1 MLADDCYRLE
11 EMNNSGNVKIQMT
24 AEQIFKEIEALPR
37 SERERL
43 VQRMRESADIPQDFI
58 DALDDF
64 NQQRFVSMETA
75 LNETPPDAL
84 ITSTARSRSSGG
96 TFTNLGRSKKNQF
109 GAPGRSS
116 KAIRFIRH

>member
-1 MLADDCYRLE
+1 
-11 EMNNSGNVKIQMT
+11 MNNSANVKTEMT

-64 NQQRFVSMETA
+64 KQQRFVSMETA
-75 LNETPPDAL
+75 LRCRLPKT
-84 ITSTARSRSSGG
+84 TSADLRAG
-96 TFTNLGRSKKNQF
+96 
-109 GAPGRSS
+109 
-116 KAIRFIRH
+116 HE

>member
-1 MLADDCYRLE
+1 MDECWGCAGAEKLESLRFILPHCAYLVDNCDRLE
-11 EMNNSGNVKIQMT
+11 EMNNSANVKIEMT
-24 AEQIFKEIEALPR
+24 AEQIFKEIEALPT

-75 LNETPPDAL
+75 LNETPPDA
-84 ITSTARSRSSGG
+84 
-96 TFTNLGRSKKNQF
+96 
-109 GAPGRSS
+109 
-116 KAIRFIRH
+116 

>member
-1 MLADDCYRLE
+1 MFVDDCYPLE
-11 EMNNSGNVKIQMT
+11 EMNNSFNVKIEMT

-43 VQRMRESADIPQDFI
+43 VQRLRESADIPQDFI

-75 LNETPPDAL
+75 LNETPPDA
-84 ITSTARSRSSGG
+84 
-96 TFTNLGRSKKNQF
+96 
-109 GAPGRSS
+109 
-116 KAIRFIRH
+116 

>member
-1 MLADDCYRLE
+1 MRFILTHFACLADNCSHLE
-11 EMNNSGNVKIQMT
+11 ATNNSVNVKIEMT

-64 NQQRFVSMETA
+64 NQQRFVSMEIA
-75 LNETPPDAL
+75 LNQTPPDA
-84 ITSTARSRSSGG
+84 
-96 TFTNLGRSKKNQF
+96 
-109 GAPGRSS
+109 
-116 KAIRFIRH
+116 

>member
-1 MLADDCYRLE
+1 MNPQNLRVAQESKSWSPCGSFLPHLACFSGQMLVDNCYRLE
-11 EMNNSGNVKIQMT
+11 EMNNSTNVKIQMT

-75 LNETPPDAL
+75 LNETPPDA
-84 ITSTARSRSSGG
+84 
-96 TFTNLGRSKKNQF
+96 
-109 GAPGRSS
+109 
-116 KAIRFIRH
+116 

>member
-1 MLADDCYRLE
+1 MLADDCDRLE
-11 EMNNSGNVKIQMT
+11 EMNNSANVKIEMT

-75 LNETPPDAL
+75 LNETPPDA
-84 ITSTARSRSSGG
+84 
-96 TFTNLGRSKKNQF
+96 
-109 GAPGRSS
+109 
-116 KAIRFIRH
+116 